1 MSYVDYY
8 GLREEPFSNAPVSTK
23 FYYNSAQHSQALV
36 RVMHAIDSMKGLA
49 LVVGD
54 IGSGKTTLA
63 RKILD
68 QLPEEEYEASL
79 LVIIHSAITADWLLS
94 RIATLLGVENPGT
107 EKIDLLG
114 EIYKVLK
121 KNYDDGKKTVILVD
135 EAQMLQTREIM
146 EEFRGLLNLEV
157 PESKL
162 LTFVFFG
169 LMDIEEHLRLDEP
182 LEQRVAVKYILRP
195 LSAEATEAYMKH
207 RLHAAGA
214 SKMLLTKEAVDCV
227 YHLSRGIPR
236 LINTL
241 CDNALF
247 EGYLLKVDLIS
258 ESIVRN
264 IARDLRLDDE
274 SRAEFKE
281 KAARSKDKIMQAEGL
296 EEIDNI
302 LDSLTD

>member
-8 GLREEPFSNAPVSTK
+8 SLKEEPFSNAPVSTR

-36 RVMHAIDSMKGLA
+36 RVMHAVDSMKGLA

-63 RKILD
+63 RRILD
-68 QLPEEEYEASL
+68 QLPEEDYEASL
-79 LVIIHSAITADWLLS
+79 LVIIHSAITADWLLI
-94 RIATLLGVENPGT
+94 RIATLLGVENPGK
-107 EKIDLLG
+107 EKVSLLG
-114 EIYKVLK
+114 EIYEVLK
-121 KNYDDGKKTVILVD
+121 KNYEDGKKTVILVD

-169 LMDIEEHLRLDEP
+169 LMEIEDHLRLDEP
-182 LEQRVAVKYILRP
+182 LEQRVAVRYILRP

-214 SKMLLTKEAVDCV
+214 NKMLLSKEAVDSI
-227 YHLSRGIPR
+227 YRLSRGIPR

-247 EGYLLKVDLIS
+247 EGYLLKADLIS
-258 ESIVRN
+258 ESIVKN
-264 IARDLRLDDE
+264 VARDLRLDDA

-281 KAARSKDKIMQAEGL
+281 KTARSKEKIKQTEEL

-302 LDSLTD
+302 LDSLTE

>member
-8 GLREEPFSNAPVSTK
+8 GLTEEPFSNAPVSSK

-36 RVMHAIDSMKGLA
+36 RVMHAVDSMKGLA

-63 RKILD
+63 RRILD

-94 RIATLLGVENPGT
+94 RIATLLGVENPRS

-121 KNYDDGKKTVILVD
+121 KNYDAGKKTVILVD

-169 LMDIEEHLRLDEP
+169 LMEIEDHLRLDEP

-264 IARDLRLDDE
+264 IARDLRLDDK

-281 KAARSKDKIMQAEGL
+281 KAAQSKDKIMQAEGL

>member
-8 GLREEPFSNAPVSTK
+8 SLKEEPFSNAPVSTR

-36 RVMHAIDSMKGLA
+36 RVMHAVDSMKGLA

-63 RKILD
+63 RRILD
-68 QLPEEEYEASL
+68 QLPEEDYEASL
-79 LVIIHSAITADWLLS
+79 LVIIHSAITADWLLL
-94 RIATLLGVENPGT
+94 RIATLLGVENPGK
-107 EKIDLLG
+107 EKVALLG
-114 EIYKVLK
+114 EIYEVLK
-121 KNYDDGKKTVILVD
+121 KNYEDGKKTVILVD

-169 LMDIEEHLRLDEP
+169 LMEIEDHLRLDEP
-182 LEQRVAVKYILRP
+182 LEQRVAVRYILRP
-195 LSAEATEAYMKH
+195 LSDEATEAYMKH

-214 SKMLLTKEAVDCV
+214 NKMLFSKEAVDSI
-227 YHLSRGIPR
+227 YRLSRGIPR

-247 EGYLLKVDLIS
+247 EGYLLKADLIS
-258 ESIVRN
+258 ESIVN
-264 IARDLRLDDE
+264 NVARDLRLDDE

-281 KAARSKDKIMQAEGL
+281 KAARSKEKIKQTEEL

-302 LDSLTD
+302 LDSLTE